1 MGQTEPPSRAA
12 RGWRPGGDRGR
23 RATAPEEMMATA
35 FRTRREPRVHGRATP
50 RRPAERRAFAHLP
63 RRVSGL
69 PGPGASER
77 AAVNVARGPACGRG
91 WPPPQ
96 AGATERECRQSAL
109 TLDTAPGGRAS
120 SASIVPT
127 PVCGT
132 PPEAGGKRRAAG
144 TPLLSSRAS
153 GDGDG
158 PAPHSGRRPHV
169 GTKHSKCGSCDR
181 GADRSVNSMFVNLN

>member
-1 MGQTEPPSRAA
+1 
-12 RGWRPGGDRGR
+12 
-23 RATAPEEMMATA
+23 MATA
-35 FRTRREPRVHGRATP
+35 FRTRREPRVQGRATP

-153 GDGDG
+153 GDGA
-158 PAPHSGRRPHV
+158 APRHTAAAGRTWVRS
-169 GTKHSKCGSCDR
+169 T
-181 GADRSVNSMFVNLN
+181 RSVAHVTEGPTARCIQCSLI

>member
-35 FRTRREPRVHGRATP
+35 FRTRREPRVQGWATR

-169 GTKHSKCGSCDR
+169 GTKHSK
-181 GADRSVNSMFVNLN
+181 